1 MLRNRRSAATAITAL
16 AAAAST
22 IALAV
27 PAQAAILPEW
37 PTAGHV
43 PTGATCAITS
53 LTAGT
58 LYTNTYADSGTPVV
72 SDVAIGGGTS
82 VVVPPAGTAYRL
94 TVKVSEPCSGTGY
107 AEAVWL
113 HNGRY
118 DTPQLQPDTTN
129 AFSGPWSVRLH
140 ASPADVGRYRV
151 SEFLGTRRYDSFSLD
166 PFFAMVGSPVLH
178 PTPLNGGTWDYS
190 VGAWSVKDMYLLAAT
205 TMTSAVSAAR
215 VARGRSVRASAVLRY
230 ASGSTYV
237 LDKGEKVVVQTRV
250 GSGRWVT
257 RASLVTNSSG
267 AVAYSFVVNAT
278 TSVRFI
284 HPTTHTGKFTNTAT
298 SPARTVK
305 VG

>member
-1 MLRNRRSAATAITAL
+1 VLRNRRRAATAITAIT
-16 AAAAST
+16 AAAST
-22 IALAV
+22 IALAI

-43 PTGATCAITS
+43 PTGATCGITS

-72 SDVAIGGGTS
+72 SDVSISGGTS

-140 ASPADVGRYRV
+140 ATPADVGLYRV
-151 SEFLGTRRYDSFSLD
+151 SEFLGTRRYDSFTLD

-178 PTPLNGGTWDYS
+178 PTPVPGTWDYS
-190 VGAWSVKDMYLLAAT
+190 VGAWSVKNMYLLAAT
-205 TMTSAVSAAR
+205 TLTSAVSATT
-215 VARGRSVRASAVLRY
+215 VARGKAVRAGAVLRY
-230 ASGSTYV
+230 AKGSTYV
-237 LDKGEKVVVQTRV
+237 LDKGEKVLVQTRV
-250 GSGRWVT
+250 GTGRWVT
-257 RASLVTNSSG
+257 RARLVTNAAG

-278 TSVRFI
+278 TSVRFV
-284 HPTTHTGKFTNTAT
+284 HPTTHAGKFTSTAT